1 MGFGGML
8 FGNEIELKQD
18 EIISGKIFMKFE
30 RLLMTTDS
38 EETVVKGIN
47 ELFEQWASDKDKH
60 NLIKS
65 IYDRLKKRF
74 DYIDKKYP
82 FILPSNIQTT
92 QRYC

>member
-1 MGFGGML
+1 MGLASML

-38 EETVVKGIN
+38 QKDVVKGIN
-47 ELFEQWASDKDKH
+47 ELFEQWALDEDKH
-60 NLIKS
+60 NLVKS

-74 DYIDKKYP
+74 DYIDKEYH
-82 FILPSNIQTT
+82 FILPTNIP
-92 QRYC
+92 RN